1 MATKEHG
8 RWQETFGNVHHGE
21 GLQLVV
27 TRKGVEVWGSY
38 DSGYG
43 GFEPVE
49 VTWQELDDAKDRV
62 RDGREQQEEP

>member
-1 MATKEHG
+1 MAEKVGG
-8 RWQETFGNVHHGE
+8 RWEETFGNVRHGE

-27 TRKGVEVWGSY
+27 TRKGVEVHGAY

-49 VTWQELDDAKDRV
+49 VTWRELLKAKDRV
-62 RDGREQQEEP
+62 REGRER